1 MGADQMCRGGDQISF
16 LSAGFTFKPII
27 CCSIILSFNKKTP
40 KLLQFFLSFCWF
52 LFTLLQWEFSRVR
65 TVFLLGAYK
74 TWHPPPLSKPRVN
87 LLDLFLTF
95 LLPVWRASARS
106 SRPQTS
112 PQNSLSRRCLLNL
125 SLSHPTP
132 QIPSSFFTLPGVSHT
147 SEVSLAQG
155 LQSCPAAKDNSQEH
169 YLQFTGLLVIWAEH
183 KGGLGGVW
191 AKTKISRWQI
201 CLLAT
206 LNMRCIKKR

>member
-1 MGADQMCRGGDQISF
+1 MGAETKCAEVGIKS
-16 LSAGFTFKPII
+16 
-27 CCSIILSFNKKTP
+27 LSFQQVLLLSPLFAVPSSSHSTKKTQTP
-40 KLLQFFLSFCWF
+40 PIFSFCWF

-65 TVFLLGAYK
+65 IVFLLGAYK
-74 TWHPPPLSKPRVN
+74 TWHLPPLSKPRVN
-87 LLDLFLTF
+87 LLYLFLTF

-106 SRPQTS
+106 SRAQTS

-132 QIPSSFFTLPGVSHT
+132 QIPSSFFMLPGVSHT
-147 SEVSLAQG
+147 SKVSLAQG

-183 KGGLGGVW
+183 EGGLGGVW

-206 LNMRCIKKR
+206 LNTRCIKKR